1 MNNDLALLPWSP
13 GQFHVV
19 ENYWEAAGVLA
30 ALKAGIALD
39 SVRRPLRYTV
49 VETHGDAGAGVQEE
63 EEKVPRVVVP

>member
-1 MNNDLALLPWSP
+1 MNNDLTLLPWSP

-30 ALKAGIALD
+30 ALKAGIAVD

-49 VETHGDAGAGVQEE
+49 VESSGDRAPE
-63 EEKVPRVVVP
+63 